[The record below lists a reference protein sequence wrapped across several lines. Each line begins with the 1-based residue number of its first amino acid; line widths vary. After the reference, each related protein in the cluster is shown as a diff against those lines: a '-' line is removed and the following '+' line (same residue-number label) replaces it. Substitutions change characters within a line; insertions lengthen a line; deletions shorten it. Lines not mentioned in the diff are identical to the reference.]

1 MKGSKFVQNM
11 KLFSYKKS
19 KKGYSKI
26 VIEMVESEILKTN
39 ARGMR
44 KKNEIVCQLY

>member
-1 MKGSKFVQNM
+1 MKGSKFCSKYEVI
-11 KLFSYKKS
+11 LKKRQKRS
-19 KKGYSKI
+19 SKI
-26 VIEMVESEILKTN
+26 EIETVESEILKTN